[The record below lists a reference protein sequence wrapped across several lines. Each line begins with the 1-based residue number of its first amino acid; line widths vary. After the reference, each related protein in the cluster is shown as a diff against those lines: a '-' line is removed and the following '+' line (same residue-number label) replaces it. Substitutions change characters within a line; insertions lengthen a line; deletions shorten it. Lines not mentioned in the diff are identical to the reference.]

1 MFTTEHDFDA
11 TTITL
16 VDEGAKP
23 LREDVIINA
32 FDDCATVEQFDPRLG
47 VTVHITLSTNQ
58 LRDLAAAMNLP
69 EGAYV
74 REATT

>member
-1 MFTTEHDFDA
+1 MFTVDHDFDA

-23 LREDVIINA
+23 LREDVTINA
-32 FDDCATVEQFDPRLG
+32 FDDCATVEQYDPRLG
-47 VTVHITLSTNQ
+47 AMVRITLSTSQ

-69 EGAYV
+69 EGSYV
-74 REATT
+74 REGP